1 MLVEMRVMSLILD
14 PLTHVPIV
22 LLKDMEEKIAIPI
35 WIGILEAAAIE
46 MKLNPDRHPISRPM
60 THDLLNNILE
70 TFGIEVKKIVVCDLR
85 DNTFYAEIHL
95 EREGERFVIDARPSD
110 SIALALR
117 SGASIWVDEKVIE
130 QSQTIDLTEE
140 GVLEKLT
147 PKPESSDTSEK
158 SDQEKWAEI
167 LERMSPEDFGKYK
180 M

>member
-22 LLKDMEEKIAIPI
+22 LLKDVEETFAIPI

-46 MKLNPDRHPISRPM
+46 MKLNPERHAISRPM
-60 THDLLNNILE
+60 THDLMNNILSA
-70 TFGIEVKKIVVCDLR
+70 FDIEVKKVVVCDLR

-95 EREGERFVIDARPSD
+95 ERDGQEVVMDARPSD

-117 SGASIWVDEKVIE
+117 SGASIWVDQKVIE

-140 GVLEKLT
+140 GMIEKLS
-147 PKPESSDTSEK
+147 PQPEASDSSEK
-158 SDQEKWAEI
+158 SEKDKWSEI